1 MREYLRGRGGNA
13 RAQRQKHKQVFCS
26 KLSLRAKS
34 EAGKENVK
42 KKKKVKDK
50 QQTAEADSVIVW
62 IGDRLLE
69 Y

>member
-1 MREYLRGRGGNA
+1 MGEYLQGGEDA
-13 RAQRQKHKQVFCS
+13 CAQRQKHKQVFCS

-42 KKKKVKDK
+42 KKKKKVKDK